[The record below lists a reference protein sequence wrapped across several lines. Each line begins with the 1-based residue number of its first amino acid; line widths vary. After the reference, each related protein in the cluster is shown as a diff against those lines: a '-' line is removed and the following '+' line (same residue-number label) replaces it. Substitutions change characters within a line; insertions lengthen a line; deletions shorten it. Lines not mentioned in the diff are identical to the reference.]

1 MHPQAIRV
9 MQRFVGTPLGQAVV
23 QLLIA
28 WLVLQPLW
36 EVGQRTARDTAPLP
50 EMMAW
55 VWRLVRPGA
64 AHAAVVDVP
73 HADGKKRCQ
82 VPFYRQTIFTKSRLD

>member
-9 MQRFVGTPLGQAVV
+9 MQRFVGTPLGQTVV

-36 EVGQRTARDTAPLP
+36 EVGQRLAPNTAPLP
-50 EMMAW
+50 EVVR
-55 VWRLVRPGA
+55 VW
-64 AHAAVVDVP
+64 
-73 HADGKKRCQ
+73 
-82 VPFYRQTIFTKSRLD
+82 